1 MTKQSLLACTIAA
14 LFPAIPLTAWGAP
27 NDENTDN
34 NAELDTV
41 VVTASRYEQTLD
53 KAAPNVSVISRR
65 TMDSAA
71 AHNLDDLM
79 MYEPGVSVTTDN
91 TRRGNGSINIRGIEG
106 NRILMMV
113 DGIRIPE
120 SYGGGNGGGGTIT
133 GRDLVETDTLKQVD
147 IVKGPYSALYGSDAL
162 GGVVNMSTYSPSD
175 FVDADK
181 PVYFGVKQ
189 SYHSSDRSYG
199 TTATIAGHT
208 DVAEGLLMY
217 TNRNGHE
224 YKNRGSLDIL
234 GGRRSKNNPQDM
246 HSNNILAKG
255 SIGNEQHR
263 IEMLWERFSRKNDT
277 NVLNAMGSSARGPR
291 VTNTSEYFARDRA
304 RRQRLELGYR
314 YIGQGGSLQE
324 AAVQLYH
331 QKLTAED
338 DAVISESTSMN
349 NNIVSASTRYSDYGF
364 NQTTKGINTRTIWGL
379 NTGGIEHLIV
389 AGAEYKQTNT
399 ARPRDSL
406 TVNADGSTTKIYA
419 GSLFPNKTFP
429 DSRRKTFSIYAQDS
443 LTFSNGITL
452 TPALRYEKETLTPQI
467 DQAYLNAEPQ
477 ELPQKFNDHAF
488 TPSLR
493 LSVPFN
499 QNWTGFASYS
509 RGFRTPPFD
518 SATMSFSNNAFG
530 YRIIPNHNLKSE
542 RSDSVELG
550 MKFRHERGNAQIT
563 AFYNRYKDFINT
575 RLARIDNSGPRAIQI
590 FQYENL
596 DKVRTHGIE
605 ASGQLKLT
613 ENWRLNGGIA
623 WMRGKDGDGNSL
635 DTAYPLNGVI
645 GLDYVQDKWGIGSK
659 LRWAKA
665 QKRVSSENR
674 FKTPGYGVWD
684 AAAWYKPNKNI
695 ELGLNVYNIGN
706 KKYWQHA
713 DMAGRANQD
722 VDIYTQPGRNVAAS
736 LRVSF

>member
-1 MTKQSLLACTIAA
+1 MKRSLLACTITA
-14 LFPAIPLTAWGAP
+14 LFPTIPLTAWAAP
-27 NDENTDN
+27 GDENAN
-34 NAELDTV
+34 NNTELDTV

-53 KAAPNVSVISRR
+53 KAAPNVAVISRR

-71 AHNLDDLM
+71 THNLDDIML
-79 MYEPGVSVTTDN
+79 YEPGVSVTTDN
-91 TRRGNGSINIRGIEG
+91 TRRGNGSINIRGIDG

-113 DGIRIPE
+113 DGVRIPE
-120 SYGGGNGGGGTIT
+120 SYAGGGPNNTVS

-189 SYHSSDRSYG
+189 SYHSSDRSHG

-208 DVAEGLLMY
+208 DMAEGLLMY

-224 YKNRGSLDIL
+224 YKNRGSIDTL
-234 GGRRSKNNPQDM
+234 GGSRTKNNPQDT

-263 IEMLWERFSRKNDT
+263 IELLWERFSRKNDT
-277 NVLNAMGSSARGPR
+277 NVLNAMGSVARGPR

-304 RRQRLELGYR
+304 RRQRSEIGYR
-314 YIGQGGSLQE
+314 YTGQGTLQE

-331 QKLTAED
+331 QKLNAED
-338 DAVISESTSMN
+338 DAVIGETTSMG
-349 NNIVSASTRYSDYGF
+349 NNIISRSTRYSDYGF
-364 NQTTKGINTRTIWGL
+364 NQTTKGVNTRTIWGL
-379 NTGGIEHLIV
+379 TTGGIEHRIV
-389 AGAEYKQTNT
+389 AGAEYKQSDT

-406 TVNADGSTTKIYA
+406 TINSDGTTSKIYA
-419 GSLFPNKTFP
+419 GSLYPNKTFP

-443 LTFSNGITL
+443 LIFNNGITL
-452 TPALRYEKETLTPQI
+452 TPALRYEKETLNPQI
-467 DQAYLNAEPQ
+467 DQAYLNAKPQ
-477 ELPQKFNDHAF
+477 ELPQKFSDHAF

-518 SATMSFSNNAFG
+518 SATMSFSNNAYG

-542 RSDSVELG
+542 RSDSIELG
-550 MKFRHERGNAQIT
+550 MKYIHQRGNAQIT
-563 AFYNRYKDFINT
+563 AFHNRYRDFINN
-575 RLARIDNSGPRAIQI
+575 RLLRVDNSGPRPIQI
-590 FQYENL
+590 FQYDNL
-596 DKVRTHGIE
+596 DKVKTHGIE
-605 ASGQLKLT
+605 ASGQLRLT

-623 WMRGKDGDGNSL
+623 WMRGKDGNGGNL
-635 DTAYPLNGVI
+635 DTAYPLNGVV
-645 GLDYVQDKWGIGSK
+645 GLDYVQSKWGISSK

-665 QKRVSSENR
+665 QKRVSSDNV
-674 FKTPGYGVWD
+674 FQTPGYGVWD
-684 AAAWYKPNKNI
+684 ASAWYKPNKNI
-695 ELGLNVYNIGN
+695 ELGLNIYNIGN

-713 DMAGRANQD
+713 DMAGRARQGA
-722 VDIYTQPGRNVAAS
+722 DIYTQPGRNVAAS
-736 LRVSF
+736 LRVAF